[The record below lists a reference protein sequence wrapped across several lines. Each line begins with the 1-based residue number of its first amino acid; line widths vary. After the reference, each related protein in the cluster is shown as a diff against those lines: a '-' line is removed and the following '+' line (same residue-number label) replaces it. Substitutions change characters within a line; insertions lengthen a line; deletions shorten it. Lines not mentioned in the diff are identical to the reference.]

1 VHGSP
6 ITPRA
11 IAVVAG
17 LEREQV
23 IPDLR
28 YRMQAI
34 PTTFDDGEKGCTA
47 RGVLPEKRSAVL
59 TQETS
64 Q

>member
-1 VHGSP
+1 
-6 ITPRA
+6 
-11 IAVVAG
+11 
-17 LEREQV
+17 V
-23 IPDLR
+23 IIDLR

-34 PTTFDDGEKGCTA
+34 STTFDDGEKGCTA

-64 Q
+64 QRAATGALM